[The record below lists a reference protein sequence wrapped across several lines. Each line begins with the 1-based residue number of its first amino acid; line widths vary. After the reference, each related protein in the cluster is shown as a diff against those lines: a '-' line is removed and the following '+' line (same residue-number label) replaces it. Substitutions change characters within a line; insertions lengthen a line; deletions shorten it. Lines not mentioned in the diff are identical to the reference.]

1 MSRTVLTD
9 LDPVTTE
16 FASAIAGVLA
26 ERVDHALLT
35 GLDEPA
41 RTFPQSLWKDLVGL
55 GCTEVVTEPQGVS
68 LAAAVLAELGYAGLP
83 SPLAGSLLAVLGARV
98 AGADDAVPSAI
109 VARGEPIAVLLPTR
123 LEACRVALDG
133 PPDRRTVTGGPCLG
147 EWVADSSRILV
158 LGRDGRGTPALV
170 MVDPAGAGTAIEP
183 ALSID
188 HSASHLVS
196 FAGAPVT
203 EVLAEGLTDDQWH
216 AVSALSGLLRAA
228 TLAGLC
234 ARACDLT
241 VRHVRDRV
249 QFGKRLAQLQAVR
262 LTVADMLTDLTCLVD
277 LVTQAATHSDA
288 GSPRAEHH
296 SRIATIFAA
305 QASERILGSASQLHG
320 GTGFIVEHPL
330 HFFYRHAKGLQ
341 LRSGGTEELLEVASA
356 RLLPAMASGQWD
368 WLDFE

>member
-1 MSRTVLTD
+1 MSRTVLAD
-9 LDPVTTE
+9 LDPVATE
-16 FASAIAGVLA
+16 FAAAIAGLLA
-26 ERVDHALLT
+26 DRVDHAFLT
-35 GLDEPA
+35 GLEEPSG
-41 RTFPQSLWKDLVGL
+41 TFPQALWKDLVAL

-68 LAAAVLAELGYAGLP
+68 LAAAVLAEFGYAGLP
-83 SPLAGSLLAVLGARV
+83 SPLFGSLLAALGARV
-98 AGADDAVPSAI
+98 AGADDAVPAAK
-109 VARGEPIAVLLPTR
+109 VGQGQPIAVVLPTR
-123 LEACRVALDG
+123 LEACAVALDG
-133 PPDRRTVTGGPCLG
+133 PPGRRTVTGGPCAG
-147 EWVADSSRILV
+147 EWVADASRILV
-158 LGRDGRGTPALV
+158 LGRDDHGTPALV
-170 MVDPAGAGTAIEP
+170 MVDPTGAGTTVEP
-183 ALSID
+183 VLAID

-203 EVLAEGLTDDQWH
+203 EVLAEELTDDQWH
-216 AVSALSGLLRAA
+216 ALSALSGLLRAA
-228 TLAGLC
+228 TLAGVC
-234 ARACDLT
+234 ARACELT
-241 VRHVRDRV
+241 VRHVHDRV
-249 QFGKRLAQLQAVR
+249 QFGRRLAQLQAVR

-288 GSPRAEHH
+288 GSPRAERH

-341 LRSGGTEELLEVASA
+341 LRSGGTEELIDVASA